1 MPEPTTPL
9 VERPWEDVERMLDVD
24 SALERVLS
32 AFSPLQPV
40 TLPLLDAADM
50 VLAADVIAVN
60 DVPPFR
66 NSAMDGYAVRAA
78 DTLSARWSS
87 PAELPQ
93 NLEFLFSRNRLNVA
107 ISRARCVAAVVA
119 SPALLDTDCRTIEQ
133 MRLVNALCRTSEVAQ

>member
-40 TLPLLDAADM
+40 MLPLLDAANM

-78 DTLSARWSS
+78 DTLSATWSGQGARGRWAARCS
-87 PAELPQ
+87 PAWRRRGHPDHDRGAATGG
-93 NLEFLFSRNRLNVA
+93 SRRG
-107 ISRARCVAAVVA
+107 S
-119 SPALLDTDCRTIEQ
+119 ALRG
-133 MRLVNALCRTSEVAQ
+133 N